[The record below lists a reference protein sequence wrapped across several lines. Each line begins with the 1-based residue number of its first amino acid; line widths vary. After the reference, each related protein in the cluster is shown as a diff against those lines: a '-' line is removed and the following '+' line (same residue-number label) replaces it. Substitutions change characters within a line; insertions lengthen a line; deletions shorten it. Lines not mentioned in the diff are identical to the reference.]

1 MLYSA
6 EQKQMLEAMGFRM
19 YATIPSLNAKSPES
33 SKIHDIFWQ
42 TRLGQNI
49 QQFAQGHNLSA
60 LPIASPEQGKLAK
73 RIVWQQ
79 IRALLKS
86 V

>member
-1 MLYSA
+1 MAYTR
-6 EQKQMLEAMGFRM
+6 EQQFILEAMGIRL
-19 YATIPSLNAKSPES
+19 YVPVLGLHAEPLEQHKNHSA
-33 SKIHDIFWQ
+33 FWQ

-49 QQFAQGHNLSA
+49 QSLAQGHDLSA